1 MRSKRSLRA
10 ACVYTAPSISTSSA
24 QLDTCFTRPGT
35 RTRMVPQTTS
45 YHPTARRYS
54 LGSIVM
60 PRRRDPGNTLAYWMK
75 FRRFCVL
82 RAAASKP
89 ISSTSPLSTPPHTSS
104 QHADMQGRQAPSED
118 RGLPKITYDFPVHV
132 PVDVRRHFHG
142 PDEYEKQSQKHRQ
155 CG

>member
-75 FRRFCVL
+75 FRR
-82 RAAASKP
+82 
-89 ISSTSPLSTPPHTSS
+89 ISRCMSLLMFGVTFMDPTNMKNSPKNTDSVVRT
-104 QHADMQGRQAPSED
+104 
-118 RGLPKITYDFPVHV
+118 IDFMAMIPLLEGKYYV
-132 PVDVRRHFHG
+132 FT
-142 PDEYEKQSQKHRQ
+142 
-155 CG
+155 